1 MDSNRRS
8 SAEFGNLVLAGVSF
22 GVSQSSN
29 GLSDR
34 TCYALGAAA
43 RRMTYLPVMMSAQS
57 PPAHVSLVADL
68 SISYSDSQVTS
79 N

>member
-29 GLSDR
+29 GLSAR
-34 TCYALGAAA
+34 TCYALCAAA
-43 RRMTYLPVMMSAQS
+43 PANDLFAGNDVGAAQS
-57 PPAHVSLVADL
+57 PPLVSLL
-68 SISYSDSQVTS
+68 LRI
-79 N
+79 